1 MMHPQVFISG
11 LILLLPGAVSSHRVV
26 KGVVGDPVTLP
37 CTYSTS
43 RGITVTCWGR
53 GTCSA
58 FNCVDVIIETN
69 GYRVTYQRSSRYQL
83 KGHISGGI
91 VSLTI
96 ANAFQ
101 SDSGVYCCRVKIPGW
116 FNDQISTFSLDVKPA
131 VPAST
136 PSQPTTTGRPTTA
149 RKHTT
154 AGSPTTIATRPT
166 HVPTSPRVS
175 TSPPPTPAHTQTHTA
190 EPTMIYPHQTTAEV
204 TETIFYTFA
213 DWNYTVTSSDGFCG
227 NYTESILSQERQKNT
242 TNGFYVGISM
252 AALLLLL
259 FVCTLAVTRHILM
272 KKKSESLSLVTFHAS
287 TNGSLQNIAD
297 VQSRAEDNIYIIEDS
312 PYPME

>member
-11 LILLLPGAVSSHRVV
+11 LILLLPGVVSSHRVV

-43 RGITVTCWGR
+43 RGITTTCWGR

-58 FNCVDVIIETN
+58 FHCVDVIIETN

-83 KGHISGGI
+83 KGRISGGI

-96 ANAFQ
+96 ANAVQ

-116 FNDQISTFSLDVKPA
+116 FNDQILTFSLDVKA
-131 VPAST
+131 AI
-136 PSQPTTTGRPTTA
+136 PTTTRRPTTT
-149 RKHTT
+149 RPTT
-154 AGSPTTIATRPT
+154 TGSPTTIATRPT

-175 TSPPPTPAHTQTHTA
+175 TSTPSIPTHTQTHTP
-190 EPTMIYPHQTTAEV
+190 EPTTIYPHQTTAEV
-204 TETIFYTFA
+204 TETVFYTLA
-213 DWNYTVTSSDGFCG
+213 DWNYTVTSSDDFCS
-227 NYTESILSQERQKNT
+227 NYTESIPSQEWQKNT

-259 FVCTLAVTRHILM
+259 LVCTLAVTRYIFM